1 MSALP
6 QRKSTRTLKLGPL
19 LIGGGNPIVVQS
31 MTNTDTRDPQATL
44 AQINALNEAGC
55 QLVRLAVPD
64 IRAANALREINDHSP
79 LPLVADIH
87 FDHRLALAALESGLL
102 GLRINPGNLDKAN
115 DGTVGLD
122 RLTDAAKAHNAV
134 IRIGVNSGSVEKDL
148 LERFG
153 GPTPS
158 AMVESAIRHIHLLE
172 DRGFENIKISLKSSS
187 VLATV
192 EAYRLMSTKTD
203 YPLHLGVTEA
213 GSLLRGSIKSAVGMG
228 VLLFEGI
235 GDTIRVSLSESP
247 EEEIPVA
254 KKLVDY
260 YLRGGAES
268 KPTYEFKPPANKP
281 LPLRR
286 INVPLVIATE
296 TDKNSDFIMDKKK
309 SVVLS
314 KENKTYP
321 LFSAETFQTSAL
333 KSDEL
338 NFLLADS
345 NFSIQFLKELD
356 AEKVSL
362 IFTLNPYKEK
372 FALDTFL
379 KALGDNNLSYNV
391 ILNPVF
397 NENDIEELRIKAP
410 ALFGRYLNDKQITG
424 ICISNDGTINA
435 CDITSLAFSILQ
447 CVGLRI
453 TRTVYISC
461 PTCGRTKFNLADSV
475 KKVKKATGHLKGLK
489 IAIMGCIVNGPGEM
503 AGADYGYVG
512 AGAGKVH
519 IYKGTDLVLK
529 NVPEENAVGE
539 LLKLIENDSITI

>member
-235 GDTIRVSLSESP
+235 GDTIRVSL
-247 EEEIPVA
+247 
-254 KKLVDY
+254 
-260 YLRGGAES
+260 
-268 KPTYEFKPPANKP
+268 T
-281 LPLRR
+281 
-286 INVPLVIATE
+286 
-296 TDKNSDFIMDKKK
+296 
-309 SVVLS
+309 
-314 KENKTYP
+314 
-321 LFSAETFQTSAL
+321 
-333 KSDEL
+333 
-338 NFLLADS
+338 AD
-345 NFSIQFLKELD
+345 
-356 AEKVSL
+356 
-362 IFTLNPYKEK
+362 P
-372 FALDTFL
+372 
-379 KALGDNNLSYNV
+379 
-391 ILNPVF
+391 
-397 NENDIEELRIKAP
+397 IEEVRAAWEILRA
-410 ALFGRYLNDKQITG
+410 
-424 ICISNDGTINA
+424 S
-435 CDITSLAFSILQ
+435 
-447 CVGLRI
+447 GLGGLGPEI
-453 TRTVYISC
+453 ISC
-461 PTCGRTKFNLADSV
+461 PTCGRTEIDLIFIANKVEQYVADSR
-475 KKVKKATGHLKGLK
+475 KNCK
-489 IAIMGCIVNGPGEM
+489 IAVMGCVVNGPGEAREADIGL
-503 AGADYGYVG
+503 AGGRD
-512 AGAGKVH
+512 
-519 IYKGTDLVLK
+519 KGVIFRKGEIIKTVRGQD
-529 NVPEENAVGE
+529 E
-539 LLKLIENDSITI
+539 LLAAFLSELDKLLNN